1 MEDGE
6 LDDGEKTEGKERWMD
21 EKRDEGMLKKMEEHH
36 NIRRW
41 DIRTV
46 RMIVNNDG
54 WKERQPEGRRGDG
67 RSINE
72 GEMEGWR
79 SNKCGCRRRE
89 GMTSEK
95 ERDGGEDG
103 GQERWTDVKEDG
115 GNSLLRAATANQ
127 LSLSLSHTHTHTHNF
142 NSYTVT

>member
-1 MEDGE
+1 
-6 LDDGEKTEGKERWMD
+6 
-21 EKRDEGMLKKMEEHH
+21 MLEKMEAHH
-36 NIRRW
+36 KIRRL

-54 WKERQPEGRRGDG
+54 WKKRQMEGRREDG
-67 RSINE
+67 CSIKE

-89 GMTSEK
+89 RVDRGMTSER
-95 ERDGGEDG
+95 ERGGGEDG

-127 LSLSLSHTHTHTHNF
+127 LSLSRTHTI
-142 NSYTVT
+142 